1 MKAIENPRDRYKMV
15 NEPHHIILRPVVTEK
30 AYSAQ
35 AGNAYTFEV
44 PRTANK
50 SEIKDA
56 VEALFE
62 VKVEGVRTIQK
73 RGKIRRRRF
82 KAGRTK
88 QWKKAIV
95 KLAPEHTLD
104 FM

>member
-1 MKAIENPRDRYKMV
+1 MADAA
-15 NEPHHIILRPVVTEK
+15 HHIIVRPVVTEK
-30 AYSAQ
+30 AYAAQ
-35 AGNAYTFEV
+35 ATNAYTFEV
-44 PRTANK
+44 PRNANK

-62 VKVEGVRTIQK
+62 VKVKEVRTMQK
-73 RGKIRRRRF
+73 RGKLRRRRF